1 MKYDKHQQQ
10 ITNKLIICITET
22 KKTKPSMY
30 RAVTSQNQ
38 KLIKFLKFFV
48 FDSANYSFYLL
59 CIMALI
65 LMKKVF
71 LIF

>member
-38 KLIKFLKFFV
+38 KLIKFLKILHLT
-48 FDSANYSFYLL
+48 ASF
-59 CIMALI
+59 
-65 LMKKVF
+65 LMKKVSF
-71 LIF
+71 IF